1 MGERLPLY
9 DEVAAR
15 LLFDPRQ
22 SAHEWRESPLPDD
35 EFSHITPEWTEQAD
49 VLIGDEHPDVW
60 IGVTRSE
67 LPVTER
73 PREER
78 PWRGL

>member
-15 LLFDPRQ
+15 LLFDPRKN
-22 SAHEWRESPLPDD
+22 AHEWREGPLPAD
-35 EFSHITPEWTEQAD
+35 EFAHITPEWNEDAEMVLGEDAD
-49 VLIGDEHPDVW
+49 AW
-60 IGVTRSE
+60 TGVTRYD

-73 PREER
+73 PREE
-78 PWRGL
+78 PTWRGL